1 MSNGMHPFGE
11 GVKRQLNILSYEFDL
26 KLFNDPNV
34 LDSNGVLAQELIAD
48 MIRKEPIKRPSA
60 KSILSHPFFWNAEKI
75 LNFLQVG
82 ISHSNNVPCSMFTI
96 IDVQIFSFNINATPK
111 NHKLKI
117 CKFFPYSGCK

>member
-60 KSILSHPFFWNAEKI
+60 KAILSHPFFWNAEKI

-82 ISHSNNVPCSMFTI
+82 ICFLTQSMLHVHHYRRT
-96 IDVQIFSFNINATPK
+96 
-111 NHKLKI
+111 NHCHTKE
-117 CKFFPYSGCK
+117 P

>member
-60 KSILSHPFFWNAEKI
+60 KAILSHPFFWNAEKI

-82 ISHSNNVPCSMFTI
+82 ICILTQSMLHVHHYRRTDLFLSTNHELNLFL
-96 IDVQIFSFNINATPK
+96 IFRM
-111 NHKLKI
+111 
-117 CKFFPYSGCK
+117 